1 MNCYNCLW
9 VTSLPHRISKFVSS
23 LLSSSSSSPL
33 IRRPRYGLAEKSVV
47 SHDRLIVQ
55 CLWRFLLSSHL
66 KPENGVRVQDKQWP
80 QGNDC
85 ECFSG

>member
-1 MNCYNCLW
+1 MDCYNCLW

-23 LLSSSSSSPL
+23 LLSSSSFPL
-33 IRRPRYGLAEKSVV
+33 IRRPRYGLAEQSVV

-55 CLWRFLLSSHL
+55 CLCRFLLSSHL
-66 KPENGVRVQDKQWP
+66 EPENGVGVQDKQWP

-85 ECFSG
+85 EWFGG